1 METRDRLGQDFG
13 LFIYSRAEQAGW
25 PRSLGQ
31 GGLEGSSAASDG
43 SCSPQSAWGR
53 GLGVEV
59 GVRGEGGGKEEGGEE
74 SETNKLV
81 KDEDGIKE
89 MFQEMQFVELGQG
102 RAQPPRNPDCCAAP
116 LTPNSH

>member
-1 METRDRLGQDFG
+1 MLLPTE
-13 LFIYSRAEQAGW
+13 
-25 PRSLGQ
+25 
-31 GGLEGSSAASDG
+31 AAALSQPG
-43 SCSPQSAWGR
+43 GR

-59 GVRGEGGGKEEGGEE
+59 GVRGGGGGKEEGGVE

-81 KDEDGIKE
+81 KDEDGEGIKE

-116 LTPNSH
+116 LTPNSHGRETETHWGRRGGGGEEGERWRGVH